1 VAFPTKLLQPHEEL
15 VLDLRPHWWY
25 LAPVGAA
32 LAGAAVLGM
41 VTLGAGAPSPIKVLA
56 GLLIVAALIVFA
68 VRYVRWATTSFAVT
82 SERIIF
88 RQGLVAR
95 RGVQMPLEKVNT
107 VDFHQN
113 IWERLIGAGDLV
125 IESGNEHGLETFTD
139 IRKPLAVQQEINRQM
154 DLHDRN
160 RWAPPP
166 APVDPPAALGLTVP
180 EQLEKLA
187 ELRDRGVLTPA
198 EFEATKAQL
207 LDRL

>member
-25 LAPVGAA
+25 LAPVAAA
-32 LAGAAVLGM
+32 LAGAVVLGM
-41 VTLGAGAPSPIKVLA
+41 VALGAGAPSPIQALA
-56 GLLIVAALIVFA
+56 GLLIVAALVVFG
-68 VRYVRWATTSFAVT
+68 VRYVRWASTSFAVT
-82 SERIIF
+82 SERIVF

-107 VDFHQN
+107 VDFHQTV
-113 IWERLIGAGDLV
+113 WERLIGAGDLV
-125 IESGNEHGLETFTD
+125 IESGNEHGSETFTD

-160 RWAPPP
+160 RWAPTP
-166 APVDPPAALGLTVP
+166 APVDTDAALGLTLP